1 MKLRG
6 REVGK
11 FWEELLERK
20 EYDQN
25 ILYKTLNKMNSKMK
39 IKHKQTKSIL
49 EITMKKKQIEPP
61 NKQSK

>member
-20 EYDQN
+20 EYDKN

-39 IKHKQTKSIL
+39 IKYKQTKSIL
-49 EITMKKKQIEPP
+49 
-61 NKQSK
+61 

>member
-39 IKHKQTKSIL
+39 IKYKQTKSIL